1 MDTVAEQLLMH
12 LRRIAP
18 HKVRVYDAS
27 DEYRD
32 VAVPTRRRKW
42 AQVIST
48 IEARPWVRCELLD
61 KSGAALGYVE
71 NDGPAG
77 EVEDLG
83 GGATPRA
90 AEQRWLLEL
99 MIKAQTTALSFRDK
113 EHAALLSGVR
123 DMMAVQ
129 TEAMRETIALMREQR
144 DIVQETA
151 AIKAAADKGDDLEQ
165 IVKLLEAS
173 PKLMQVLGPVIM
185 ALRAPK
191 QIAASKPASKPAAPN
206 GAPNGASK

>member
-1 MDTVAEQLLMH
+1 VDTVAEQLLIH

-18 HKVRVYDAS
+18 HKVRVYDSS

-42 AQVIST
+42 AQVIAT

-71 NDGPAG
+71 NNGPPG
-77 EVEDLG
+77 ELEDLSG
-83 GGATPRA
+83 SQTPRA

-99 MIKAQTTALSFRDK
+99 MIKAQTVALTFRDK
-113 EHAALLSGVR
+113 EHASILQGMR
-123 DMMAVQ
+123 DMMQVQ
-129 TEAMRETIALMREQR
+129 TDAMRETIGLMREQR
-144 DIVQETA
+144 DIVAETA
-151 AIKAAADKGDDLEQ
+151 ALKAAAEKGDDLDQ
-165 IVKLLEAS
+165 IVKLIEAS
-173 PKLMQVLGPVIM
+173 PKLMQVVGPLVM

-191 QIAASKPASKPAAPN
+191 KIAATATKPPASGAN
-206 GAPNGASK
+206 GAK

>member
-1 MDTVAEQLLMH
+1 MDTVAEQLLKH
-12 LRRIAP
+12 LRQISP
-18 HKVRVYDAS
+18 HRVRVYDAS

-42 AQVIST
+42 AQVIAT

-83 GGATPRA
+83 GAATPRA

-151 AIKAAADKGDDLEQ
+151 AIKAAAEKGDDLEQ
-165 IVKLLEAS
+165 IVKLVEAS
-173 PKLMQVLGPVIM
+173 PKLMQVLGPVMM

-191 QIAASKPASKPAAPN
+191 QIAAKPAAKPAAPN
-206 GAPNGASK
+206 GATK

>member
-1 MDTVAEQLLMH
+1 MDTVAETLLTH

-42 AQVIST
+42 AQVIAT

-77 EVEDLG
+77 DVEEI
-83 GGATPRA
+83 GAPATSRA

-99 MIKAQTTALSFRDK
+99 MIKAQTTALNFRDK
-113 EHAALLSGVR
+113 EHAALLQGVR
-123 DMMAVQ
+123 DMMQVQ
-129 TEAMRETIALMREQR
+129 TEAMRETIGLMREQR

-151 AIKAAADKGDDLEQ
+151 QLKAAAEKGDDLDQ
-165 IVKLLEAS
+165 IVKLIEAS
-173 PKLMQVLGPVIM
+173 PKLMQVMGPLIM
-185 ALRAPK
+185 AFRAPK
-191 QIAASKPASKPAAPN
+191 KIAAPAKPAAPN
-206 GAPNGASK
+206 GTANGATK

>member
-12 LRRIAP
+12 LRRISP

-42 AQVIST
+42 AQVIAT

-83 GGATPRA
+83 GAATPRA

-151 AIKAAADKGDDLEQ
+151 AIKAAAEKGDDLEQ
-165 IVKLLEAS
+165 IVKLVEAS
-173 PKLMQVLGPVIM
+173 PKLMQVLGPVMM

-191 QIAASKPASKPAAPN
+191 QIAAKPAAKPAAPN
-206 GAPNGASK
+206 GATK